1 MKVSRKV
8 GLRKRAS
15 SYSISRRRLRSKKS
29 YKKNSYRKKN
39 AKTQKGGKRG
49 RGYKRMRA
57 RTHKR
62 GKRFHRGG
70 MLDECYVELGKLS
83 DKQLRYKKEGPLS
96 TAETKPFDATIYGW
110 KFITDVEN
118 TTGDDSTTGEKINV
132 GCFYGKDTAKIVFT
146 RKTEKPVTI
155 TIEFTLG
162 RFEVTKSDILSSGTA
177 KEGEKV
183 VKYSF
188 DYPENTKFYE
198 EALKIIDEN
207 RKKNKKLTESEKK
220 AKETKEKK
228 KEDEKKQKVENGRLQ
243 YSNVK
248 KEVEDM
254 ETNDDYRNLR
264 VKLYRYTAGVGM
276 EQPEPEIS
284 FEEFKSEQEKLAEEV
299 KQSIQYDNS
308 LSEQDKTNNTS
319 KVDELLKKI
328 IDSQRKL
335 MLDTYFFSKAS
346 EGDGYNYMLQYDVS
360 PREKYVEKDGEIEY
374 QKIKSLIDDMKKLT
388 QTTPEP
394 ETPPTLVP
402 TSDT

>member
-1 MKVSRKV
+1 MKVTKKVGRRSRKYT
-8 GLRKRAS
+8 S
-15 SYSISRRRLRSKKS
+15 SISRRRLRNKKNNKNKSS
-29 YKKNSYRKKN
+29 YKKRYG
-39 AKTQKGGKRG
+39 KTQKGGKRG
-49 RGYKRMRA
+49 RGEKHMRV

-83 DKQLRYKKEGPLS
+83 DRQLRYKKEGPLS

-110 KFITDVEN
+110 KFITDVEKKS
-118 TTGDDSTTGEKINV
+118 GKKIDV
-132 GCFYGKDTAKIVFT
+132 GCFYGADTAKIVFI
-146 RKTEKPVTI
+146 RKTEKSVTI
-155 TIEFTLG
+155 TMEFTLE
-162 RFEVTKSDILSSGTA
+162 RVEVSKSDILSSGTA
-177 KEGEKV
+177 KEGNKV

-188 DYPENTKFYE
+188 DYPENESFYK
-198 EALKIIDEN
+198 EALVLINSN
-207 RKKNKKLTESEKK
+207 RKKNTDLTTHEKI
-220 AKETKEKK
+220 AKETEERE

-254 ETNDDYRNLR
+254 ETNDDYSNLR

-299 KQSIQYDNS
+299 KQSIQDDTS
-308 LSEQDKTNNTS
+308 LSEQDKTINTS

-360 PREKYVEKDGEIEY
+360 PRERYVEKDGEIEY
-374 QKIKSLIDDMKKLT
+374 QKIKSLIDDMKKLK
-388 QTTPEP
+388 QTTPDP